1 MQEQILPVPF
11 HGDTLVMVDHNNQP
25 FVAMRSV
32 VENMGLDWGGQYVKL
47 KEKFSSVVEIISTTA
62 GDGKKYDMT
71 CLPLRKLAAWLYSIN
86 PNKVA
91 EHLRDKVRQYQDE
104 CDDAL
109 WDYWT
114 KGSAVRGG
122 EGANTGQQLSAI
134 NTHLKLLDRLEIER
148 HPEKRAVIYQQLE
161 YVSRML
167 GLQTPDIDKLG
178 YAHVE
183 PDVDPLVG
191 EFWDAVE
198 YIGLDK
204 LDHSKDEGFI
214 ALNLPHLAKVAA
226 KAKVPMP
233 SLSACRRVLAGSKEP
248 KFVVSNQVVRSKL
261 EDRTMRCW
269 VFRVLVTH

>member
-25 FVAMRSV
+25 FVAMKPV
-32 VENMGLDWGGQYVKL
+32 VENMGLNWQSQHAKL
-47 KEKFSSVVEIISTTA
+47 SDKFNSTIAIIA
-62 GDGKKYDMT
+62 MVGLDGKNREMT

-134 NTHLKLLDRLEIER
+134 NTHLKLLDRLEVER

-226 KAKVPMP
+226 KAKVSMP
-233 SLSACRRVLAGSKEP
+233 SLSACRRGLAGSKEP
-248 KFVVSNQVVRSKL
+248 KFMASNQVVRSKL
-261 EDRTMRCW
+261 EDRAMRCW
-269 VFRVLVTH
+269 IFRVLAIH